1 MIWGADAASAGV
13 RGVVA
18 IGGAGAACGVGK
30 AGAGWDAGPTGAWA
44 GSGVVAGLGWV
55 AVFGVAMMSA
65 PAGTLAA
72 GAVAA
77 VLCCWCATRVANT
90 PTMATAIARR
100 TSKNLFER
108 GQKRCI

>member
-90 PTMATAIARR
+90 PTIATAIARR

>member
-1 MIWGADAASAGV
+1 LEWI
-13 RGVVA
+13 
-18 IGGAGAACGVGK
+18 
-30 AGAGWDAGPTGAWA
+30 
-44 GSGVVAGLGWV
+44 

-65 PAGTLAA
+65 PAETLAA

-90 PTMATAIARR
+90 PTMATAIARG

-108 GQKRCI
+108 AQKRCI